1 MSLCDLYYRTAQS
14 LLQCH
19 KNMTSQPHQ
28 ADEMDVEDFTSVL
41 QVTVTLPWKTKSDR
55 TTSSARF
62 PLTRS
67 IDCLL
72 LMTKTN
78 S

>member
-1 MSLCDLYYRTAQS
+1 MSLCDLYYTTAQS
-14 LLQCH
+14 LLH

-72 LMTKTN
+72 MTKTN